1 MIEIDNFL
9 SKSDVKILID
19 YYDNTLK
26 RRLSPAHSF
35 WDKRVLQCHSITQP
49 KVRKLIASTQY
60 RVIAKCCKFY
70 NEEYVYPDHTDI
82 VTWRSGMELKP
93 HVDNM
98 HINNPNLKH
107 DNPYRDYSS
116 IVYLND
122 DYEGGNTIF
131 PKQNYKTIPKSGKLI
146 VFPSGSSHPH
156 GVTEVTSGI
165 RYTLAMWFTKDINHM
180 SYTDHV
186 SKPSLFLLESLMD
199 LYAINKRLLTKL
211 SKTSILKK
219 NN

>member
-9 SKSDVKILID
+9 SKNEVKILID

-60 RVIAKCCKFY
+60 RVISKCCKFY
-70 NEEYVYPDHTDI
+70 NEEYLYPDHTDI

-131 PKQNYKTIPKSGKLI
+131 PKQNYKTIPKS
-146 VFPSGSSHPH
+146 
-156 GVTEVTSGI
+156 
-165 RYTLAMWFTKDINHM
+165 
-180 SYTDHV
+180 
-186 SKPSLFLLESLMD
+186 
-199 LYAINKRLLTKL
+199 
-211 SKTSILKK
+211 
-219 NN
+219 